1 MSLHSRIAGVATA
14 TVIDRDNSGQVKLNY
29 AWLDASVASGWAPVA
44 APMAG
49 DRRGLYMM
57 PEIGDEVVVGF
68 LQGDLD
74 HPVVLGFM
82 WNGVDLPPSDDAR
95 ERMICSK
102 NGHKIHFV
110 DSTPVNGDQ
119 GALIIEDAHGNTI
132 TLSNGK
138 IAIHAVALLEITG
151 AIVTINGRVVQP
163 GPNPI

>member
-1 MSLHSRIAGVATA
+1 MSLRTRIAGVAIA
-14 TVIDRDNSGQVKLNY
+14 TVIDRDNSGRVKLNFP
-29 AWLDASVASGWAPVA
+29 WLDARMASDWVPVA

-49 DRRGLYMM
+49 DQRGLYMM
-57 PEIGDEVVVGF
+57 PEVGDEAVVGF
-68 LQGDLD
+68 DQGDLD
-74 HPVVLGFM
+74 HPIVLGFM
-82 WNGVDLPPSDDAR
+82 WNGVDQPPAADAR

-102 NGHKIHFV
+102 NGHKIHFL

-138 IAIHAVALLEITG
+138 IAIHAVALLEIQG